1 MKSKYK
7 ILLTKISLF
16 NFLYILC
23 FNKQKK
29 RNIIFGYT
37 LSGMNFAK
45 SEYGLYDNIN
55 FTEDGNIITM
65 NNKQEFTILSGSDL
79 TKLNIPENEEIIKN
93 LKEIKSTNWLQFDY
107 FRRGQNE
114 DFNEII
120 TFFENKD
127 GNTSIRAI
135 NMNNL

>member
-7 ILLTKISLF
+7 VLLTKISSF

-23 FNKQKK
+23 FNKQKN

-45 SEYGLYDNIN
+45 SAYGLYDNIN

-65 NNKQEFTILSGSDL
+65 NNKKEFIILSGSDL
-79 TKLNIPENEEIIKN
+79 TKLNIPDDEEIMNN
-93 LKEIKSTNWLQFDY
+93 LKEIKCTNWLQFDY
-107 FRRGQNE
+107 FLRGQNE
-114 DFNEII
+114 EFNEII

-127 GNTSIRAI
+127 GNTNIRAI
-135 NMNNL
+135 NMCNL